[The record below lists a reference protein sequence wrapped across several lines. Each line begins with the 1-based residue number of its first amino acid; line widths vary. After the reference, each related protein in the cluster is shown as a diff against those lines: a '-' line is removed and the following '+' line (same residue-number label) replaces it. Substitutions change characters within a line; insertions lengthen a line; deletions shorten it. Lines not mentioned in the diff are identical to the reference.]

1 MLINN
6 DKTTLQI
13 SARLQRTNNNR
24 LNKKGRINENKHKL
38 GIKKI

>member
-6 DKTTLQI
+6 DKTTLKI

-24 LNKKGRINENKHKL
+24 LL
-38 GIKKI
+38 